1 MLNKTKKF
9 NSVKILAFS
18 FVLVMLFTT
27 FGQNNAYDVQAAP
40 FSFVGEDSNVTS
52 EIKVNG
58 KSTGV
63 QYTRIHL
70 GAGGSSGYG
79 ANRIINI
86 VEADL
91 KNNPKLT
98 LEVIN
103 NGKYIKDS
111 NAVPNEVAKYRE
123 DDKKILAAVN
133 GDWMISAEG
142 LAENCY
148 YRVPFS
154 PIVIDSEIWC
164 SQRANPEPAADYYTM
179 CITKDNKVLI
189 DKPTV
194 SVKVKNDTK
203 SKTTA
208 ATGLNRAPINNSL
221 NVYNNR
227 LGVSNYVTTDA
238 YEVVIK
244 TTTPNKF
251 YHNQPISGTV
261 TKIHPAGT
269 VSRSGLDDNTI
280 ILTAKGSYVSK
291 LSERF
296 SVGDK
301 VTLTATINCSTNKYD
316 WQNCEEALGG
326 QCLVMKNGSISN
338 DLSGATT
345 GQYPTNI
352 IGYKKDGTVMM
363 TMVTAD
369 TNGRYEGLNFKTQ
382 IAKFCKEIGYDTC
395 FLFDGGGS
403 TTMVTLDET
412 GKYVERACYSDA
424 EGIRPVWN
432 TLALV
437 YDETPDELIAPATPT
452 AKPTKTPTKAP
463 TKAPTKSP
471 TKAPTKVP
479 TESPTVKPTKTPAK
493 SPTAEIVKTPVNS
506 AAVEPTQEPI
516 QSVVPTEI
524 PTESPTEVPVN
535 QPTTVPTEQ
544 PADNSNAGKYEEKGL
559 NTILIAAIAVMAAL
573 IVIAI
578 VVIVITSSKKKK

>member
-1 MLNKTKKF
+1 MLKNIKRT
-9 NSVKILAFS
+9 NSVKILAFV
-18 FVLVMLFTT
+18 FVIVMIFTT

-452 AKPTKTPTKAP
+452 AKPTATP

-471 TKAPTKVP
+471 TKAPTQ
-479 TESPTVKPTKTPAK
+479 TPTKAPTK
-493 SPTAEIVKTPVNS
+493 SPTAVPTQTPKSS
-506 AAVEPTQEPI
+506 ATVIPTQATTTAPFITQEPTQSVEPTENTTN
-516 QSVVPTEI
+516 VPT
-524 PTESPTEVPVN
+524 S
-535 QPTTVPTEQ
+535 QPTAISTQAPD
-544 PADNSNAGKYEEKGL
+544 DNSKAGHIENKSLNA
-559 NTILIAAIAVMAAL
+559 ILIGAIAVVASL
-573 IVIAI
+573 IVTAI